1 MDLSIRAAVAADAPA
16 LARLQ
21 VDNYREAYAGLL
33 PADYLA
39 AFSYA
44 EQESDW
50 RDYLAEANPS
60 GLLLAELGG
69 ALAGYVL
76 ARVEP
81 LEGTAY
87 DGEIAA
93 LHVRPALR
101 GRGIG
106 RGLVAAAARALSRQG
121 CRSLWL
127 SVLAGN
133 QPAIAFYRRLGGQ
146 PLGEKT
152 FQVSAD
158 FSARELIFG
167 WPDIAALC

>member
-1 MDLSIRAAVAADAPA
+1 MNLRIRPAVEADAPA

-50 RDYLAEANPS
+50 RDYLAAVDRP
-60 GLLLAELGG
+60 GLLVAEVED

-81 LEGTAY
+81 LEGAAY

-101 GRGIG
+101 GQGIG
-106 RGLVAAAARALSRQG
+106 HALVAAAAGELSRRG
-121 CRSLWL
+121 CRALWL

-152 FQVSAD
+152 FQVSDD
-158 FSARELIFG
+158 FSACELIFG
-167 WPDIAALC
+167 WADITVLL

>member
-1 MDLSIRAAVAADAPA
+1 MADPLFPIIRPAVAADAPA

-33 PADYLA
+33 PDGYLA
-39 AFSYA
+39 AFSYT

-50 RDYLAEANPS
+50 RD
-60 GLLLAELGG
+60 LLALENGPCLLVAELEGS
-69 ALAGYVL
+69 LAGYVL

-81 LEGTAY
+81 LEGHPY

-93 LHVRPALR
+93 LHVRSALR

-106 RGLVAAAARALSRQG
+106 RALAAAAARRLAERG

-127 SVLAGN
+127 SVLEGN
-133 QPAIAFYRRLGGQ
+133 QRAIAVYRRLGGQ
-146 PLGEKT
+146 LLGRRI
-152 FQVSAD
+152 FRSATRIPR
-158 FSARELIFG
+158 AN
-167 WPDIAALC
+167 